1 MHRFIDGEDRM
12 QRALLPHSL
21 EDYVGEEN
29 PVRVIE
35 VFIDELD
42 LPALGFS
49 GMTRGATGRPAYHPS
64 TLLKIYLYG
73 YLNRVQ
79 SSRRLEREAQRNI
92 ELMWLTGRLAPD
104 FKTIADFRKDNGAAI
119 RSVCRQF
126 VELCRGLKLFT
137 GAVVA
142 IDGSKF
148 KAVNNRDKN
157 YTVAK
162 VTGRMEQVNAS
173 IARYLR
179 ALDQADR
186 EESDIAEAKS
196 GRLKEKIAGLRR
208 QMQALKAMEQRVQD
222 APDQQVS
229 LTDPDARSMAT
240 SGKGTATVGYNVQIA
255 VDAEHRLIVA
265 HEVINQGS
273 GRQQLAPMAFKAQ
286 QATGCDKITALADR
300 GYFNGD
306 QVLSCERTGVAP
318 IVPKTLT
325 SSGAKRGFFTRQ
337 DFIYNAEHDHYTC
350 PAGAKLTKI
359 HRRVD
364 HTVDFDRY
372 RHLSACFT
380 CPLRPRCTPTPRR
393 IIKRWE
399 NEDVLDR
406 MQDRLDRMP
415 DAMGVRRQT
424 VEHPFGTLKAWMGA
438 THFLTRTLDKVRTEM
453 SLHVLAYN
461 TQANDQDLRSGTADG
476 GDQNLIASLKLLAS
490 VCLSASA
497 LTPGKHGA
505 STHTSDAFSHGLGHE
520 YAFGRTRL
528 DGSIAPFSAVP
539 CGSGRGVR
547 STQ

>member
-1 MHRFIDGEDRM
+1 MKRFIEGEDRT
-12 QRALLPHSL
+12 QVTLLPACL
-21 EDYVGEEN
+21 DDYVEAEN
-29 PVRVIE
+29 SVRVVE
-35 VFIDELD
+35 VFIDGLD
-42 LPALGFS
+42 LDALGFV
-49 GMTRGATGRPAYHPS
+49 GVDPAATGRPAYHPAV
-64 TLLKIYLYG
+64 LLKLYIYG

-79 SSRRLEREAQRNI
+79 SSRRLEREAQRNM
-92 ELMWLTGRLAPD
+92 ELMWLTGRLMPD

-119 RSVCRQF
+119 RAVCSQF
-126 VELCRGLKLFT
+126 VVLCRALGLFT
-137 GAVVA
+137 RAVVA

-162 VTGRMEQVNAS
+162 VIGRMEQVDAS

-196 GRLKEKIAGLRR
+196 VRLKEKIAGLRR
-208 QMQALKAMEQRVQD
+208 QMRAFKVMEQTVQD

-240 SGKGTATVGYNVQIA
+240 SGKSTATVGYNVQIA
-255 VDAEHRLIVA
+255 VDAEHHLIVA
-265 HEVINQGS
+265 HEVINQGYD
-273 GRQQLAPMAFKAQ
+273 RHQLAPMAFKAQ
-286 QATGCDKITALADR
+286 EATGCQQVTALADR
-300 GYFNGD
+300 GYFSGD
-306 QVLSCERTGVAP
+306 QVLSCEGTGVAP

-337 DFIYNAEHDHYTC
+337 DFIYDAEHDHYTC
-350 PAGAKLTKI
+350 PAGAKLTKAK
-359 HRRVD
+359 RRAD
-364 HTVDFDRY
+364 HAEDLDFY

-380 CPLRPRCTPTPRR
+380 CPLKSLCTPTKLRR
-393 IIKRWE
+393 ITRRE

-415 DAMGVRRQT
+415 EAMGVRRQT

-461 TQANDQDLRSGTADG
+461 
-476 GDQNLIASLKLLAS
+476 LKRMIRI
-490 VCLSASA
+490 
-497 LTPGKHGA
+497 
-505 STHTSDAFSHGLGHE
+505 
-520 YAFGRTRL
+520 FGVGPLMAAIRT
-528 DGSIAPFSAVP
+528 
-539 CGSGRGVR
+539 
-547 STQ
+547 

>member
-1 MHRFIDGEDRM
+1 MHRFIDGDDRM
-12 QRALLPHSL
+12 QLTLLPNSL

-42 LPALGFS
+42 LAALGFS
-49 GMTRGATGRPAYHPS
+49 GMTPAATGRPAYHPS

-73 YLNRVQ
+73 YFNRVQ

-104 FKTIADFRKDNGAAI
+104 FKTIADFRRDNGAAI
-119 RSVCRQF
+119 RAVCSQFVGLCRQ
-126 VELCRGLKLFT
+126 LGLFT
-137 GAVVA
+137 RAVVA

-162 VTGRMEQVNAS
+162 VTGRMEQVEAS

-179 ALDQADR
+179 ALDRADR

-196 GRLKEKIAGLRR
+196 VRLKEKIAGLRQ
-208 QMQALKAMEQRVQD
+208 QMQALKVMEQRVQD

-229 LTDPDARSMAT
+229 LTDPDAHSMAT

-255 VDAEHRLIVA
+255 VDAEHHLIVA
-265 HEVINQGS
+265 HEVINQGYD
-273 GRQQLAPMAFKAQ
+273 RHQLAPMALKAQ
-286 QATGCDKITALADR
+286 QATGCEQVTALADR
-300 GYFNGD
+300 GYFSGG
-306 QVLSCERTGVAP
+306 QVLSCEGTGVAP
-318 IVPKTLT
+318 IVPKALT
-325 SSGAKRGFFTRQ
+325 SSGTKRGFFARQ
-337 DFIYNAEHDHYTC
+337 DFIYDAEHDHYTC
-350 PAGAKLTKI
+350 PAGAKLTKS
-359 HRRVD
+359 HRRAD
-364 HTVDFDRY
+364 HTEDFDRY

-380 CPLRPRCTPTPRR
+380 CPLRPRCTPTKRR

-415 DAMGVRRQT
+415 EAMGVRRQT
-424 VEHPFGTLKAWMGA
+424 AEHPFGTLKAWMGA

-453 SLHVLAYN
+453 SLLVLAYN
-461 TQANDQDLRSGTADG
+461 LKRMIAIFGVGPLMAAIRS
-476 GDQNLIASLKLLAS
+476 
-490 VCLSASA
+490 
-497 LTPGKHGA
+497 
-505 STHTSDAFSHGLGHE
+505 
-520 YAFGRTRL
+520 
-528 DGSIAPFSAVP
+528 
-539 CGSGRGVR
+539 
-547 STQ
+547 